1 MSLRK
6 PKEHKQVILL
16 RKEGRSIKEIA
27 KMLNLSSST
36 VSLWTRNIVLSTA
49 QKQKLI
55 KRVFRALQNGR
66 KKAQDAKK
74 KIREEQ
80 KKKIINEALKNLGKI
95 SKRDLFIIG
104 ISLYWGEGFKKDSR
118 LGFANSDPAMIKLF
132 VNWLIINGV
141 PEKDI
146 RLRVGLNISHKN
158 RIKAV
163 EKYWSE
169 QTKIPLTQFQKPFF
183 QKFTWKKEFPDP
195 EKYFGVLRIRANNQV
210 SLFIKIQAWIE
221 GLRKQL

>member
-1 MSLRK
+1 MLLRR
-6 PKEHKQVILL
+6 PKERKKVIRL
-16 RKEGRSIKEIA
+16 RQEGRSIKEIA

-36 VSLWTRNIVLSTA
+36 VSLWTRNIVLSPS

-55 KRVFRALQNGR
+55 ERVFNALQNGR

-74 KIREEQ
+74 KIRDEQ
-80 KKKIINEALKNLGKI
+80 KRKIINEALKNLGKI

-104 ISLYWGEGFKKDSR
+104 IALYWGEGFKKDSR
-118 LGFANSDPAMIKLF
+118 LGFANSDPGMIMLF
-132 VNWLIINGV
+132 LNWLIINSV
-141 PEKDI
+141 SEKDI

-183 QKFTWKKEFPDP
+183 QKFTWKKEFPNP
-195 EKYFGVLRIRANNQV
+195 EKYFGVLRIRANNQGP
-210 SLFIKIQAWIE
+210 LFIKIQAWIE
-221 GLRKQL
+221 ALRK